1 MLDAFGKG
9 ASMDIQDAKD
19 AVYKVRLSLCV
30 CVCVCVGA
38 FVFCFEAEG
47 MQCLCWGQGYRA
59 LNVYLLTF

>member
-30 CVCVCVGA
+30 CVCVFVLERLCFALKRRECSVYVG
-38 FVFCFEAEG
+38 G
-47 MQCLCWGQGYRA
+47 RA
-59 LNVYLLTF
+59 IEHLMFTF